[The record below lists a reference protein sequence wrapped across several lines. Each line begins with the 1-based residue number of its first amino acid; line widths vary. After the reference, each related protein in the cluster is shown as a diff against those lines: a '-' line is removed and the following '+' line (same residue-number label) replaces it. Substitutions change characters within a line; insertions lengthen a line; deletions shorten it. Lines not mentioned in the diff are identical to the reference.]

1 MTDKQTVKFGDI
13 CKEVKL
19 TTKDPIGGGY
29 DRYIG
34 LEHLDS
40 GSLKIKRWGIIADD
54 NPSFTRVFKKGHVL
68 FGKRRPYLKKAA
80 IAEFDGICSSDI
92 IVMEASG
99 DKLIE
104 GLLPHLV
111 QSEKMWAKASLT
123 SSGSLSPRT
132 KFKSLIDSEFQ
143 LPNLDGQNSLLA
155 IFNKIEESND
165 CSTYVADN
173 AERLED
179 LILLDTVRSLPPGET
194 KKAKLF
200 DICQQVTVGI
210 VNKPADLYC
219 ETGIPALRSQNV
231 KRGRI
236 SLDNLVYITQEGHE
250 ANKKSQ
256 VHPGDVVV
264 VRTGYPGT
272 ASVIPESLEV
282 ANCVDILIIRPNTA
296 LIIPEYLSAYINS
309 PLGKSQVLEGAGGL
323 AQQHF
328 NVKALKEM
336 LIDLPSI
343 TMQKII
349 ASSVNEVVKLAS
361 KNEENTA
368 KRQKMVDALKSSI

>member
-1 MTDKQTVKFGDI
+1 MTDKQTVKLGDI

-19 TTKDPIGGGY
+19 TTKDPIGDGY
-29 DRYIG
+29 ERYIG

-40 GSLKIKRWGIIADD
+40 GSLKLTRWGMIIED
-54 NPSFTRVFKKGHVL
+54 NPSFTRVFKKGHIL

-99 DKLIE
+99 DKLVE

-123 SSGSLSPRT
+123 SAGSLSPRT
-132 KFKSLIDSEFQ
+132 KFKSLIDLEFQ

-165 CSTYVADN
+165 CSTYVANN

-179 LILLDTVRSLPPGET
+179 LILLDTVRSLPPGQT
-194 KKAKLF
+194 KKTKLF

-219 ETGIPALRSQNV
+219 ENGIPALRSQNV

-236 SLDNLVYITQEGHE
+236 SLDNLVYVTQEGHE

-282 ANCVDILIIRPNTA
+282 ANCVDILIIRPNTT
-296 LIIPEYLSAYINS
+296 LITPEYLSAYINS
-309 PLGKSQVLEGAGGL
+309 PLGKGQVLEGAGGL

-343 TMQKII
+343 AMQETI
-349 ASSVNEVVKLAS
+349 AKSVNEVVKLAS
-361 KNEENTA
+361 KNEENAA
-368 KRQKMVDALKSSI
+368 KRKKMVDALKSSI